1 MALNVK
7 NKSIGSKKASR
18 HKASGKKAAA
28 KKSPAKKATAKKA
41 TAKKATAKKATG
53 KRATKK
59 AAKKTGKKKTV
70 AKKKATVSDTGE
82 TTLSLDNLAEVDNL
96 VVDKPAPAPKRTV
109 KPSGPKTPSVPRS
122 VKPPPKNAAVEMDA
136 EILAFVE
143 AIDSYRQEN
152 CRPFPTWTE
161 VFFILRRLG
170 YSKK

>member
-7 NKSIGSKKASR
+7 NKSRGSKKASR
-18 HKASGKKAAA
+18 QKASGKKAAA
-28 KKSPAKKATAKKA
+28 KKSPAKNATAKNA
-41 TAKKATAKKATG
+41 TAKTA

-59 AAKKTGKKKTV
+59 AAKKTGKKKNV
-70 AKKKATVSDTGE
+70 AKKKASVSDTGE
-82 TTLSLDNLAEVDNL
+82 TILSLDNLADVDHL
-96 VVDKPAPAPKRTV
+96 VVDKPAPAPKCAV

-122 VKPPPKNAAVEMDA
+122 VKPPPKDAAIEMDA

>member
-7 NKSIGSKKASR
+7 NKSRGSKKASR

-28 KKSPAKKATAKKA
+28 KKSPATNATAKKA
-41 TAKKATAKKATG
+41 TA

-70 AKKKATVSDTGE
+70 AKKKASVSDTGE
-82 TTLSLDNLAEVDNL
+82 TILSLDNLADVDHL
-96 VVDKPAPAPKRTV
+96 VVDKPAPAPKCAV

-122 VKPPPKNAAVEMDA
+122 VKPPPKDAAIEMDA

-143 AIDSYRQEN
+143 AIESYRQEN

>member
-7 NKSIGSKKASR
+7 NKSRGSKKASR
-18 HKASGKKAAA
+18 HKSSGKKAAA
-28 KKSPAKKATAKKA
+28 KKSPAKNATAKKA
-41 TAKKATAKKATG
+41 TANKATA

-70 AKKKATVSDTGE
+70 AKKKATVSDTGG
-82 TTLSLDNLAEVDNL
+82 TILRLDDLADVDDL
-96 VVDKPAPAPKRTV
+96 VVDKPAPTPKRES
-109 KPSGPKTPSVPRS
+109 KPFGPKTPSVPRS
-122 VKPPPKNAAVEMDA
+122 VKPPPKDAALEMDA

-143 AIDSYRQEN
+143 AIESYRQEN

>member
-7 NKSIGSKKASR
+7 NKSRGSKKASR

-28 KKSPAKKATAKKA
+28 KKSPATNATAKKA
-41 TAKKATAKKATG
+41 TA

-82 TTLSLDNLAEVDNL
+82 TILSLDNLAEVDDL

-109 KPSGPKTPSVPRS
+109 KPSGPRTPSVPRS
-122 VKPPPKNAAVEMDA
+122 VKPPPKDAAIEMDA

-143 AIDSYRQEN
+143 AIESYRQEN